1 METTVTERGQTAI
14 PAAIRRRYRL
24 TPHTKLM
31 WLQTRQGL
39 TIVPVSE
46 DPIRSL
52 RGRFK
57 GSNLIR
63 PLLEERKREREREHR
78 EDERWV
84 RRHLRS

>member
-14 PAAIRRRYRL
+14 PAKIRRRYHL

-39 TIVPVSE
+39 TIVPVSG
-46 DPIRSL
+46 DPIHSL

-57 GSNLIR
+57 GSNLVGS
-63 PLLEERKREREREHR
+63 LLAERKREREREHR
-78 EDERWV
+78 EDERWI